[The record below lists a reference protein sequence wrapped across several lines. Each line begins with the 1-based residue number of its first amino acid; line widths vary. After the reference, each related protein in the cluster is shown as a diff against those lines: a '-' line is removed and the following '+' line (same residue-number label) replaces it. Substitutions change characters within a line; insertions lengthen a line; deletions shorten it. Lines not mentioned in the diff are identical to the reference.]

1 MDVFI
6 VVYLAV
12 IGLIFGSFFNVV
24 GLRVPLG
31 QSIVRPRSACP
42 GCHHELTA
50 SELIPVFSYFLQ
62 KGKCRNCAQAIS
74 PIYPAIELITALLF
88 ISAPFL
94 VGWNN
99 HLFIAYSLI
108 SLLVIITVSDLA
120 YMIIPNKVLLFFLVW
135 FVVLHFFI
143 GDLHLMNALLGM
155 LIGFAVLLLIALLS
169 NGGMGGGDVKL
180 LAVLGVALGV
190 KLVMLS
196 LFFAILYGA
205 AAGLL
210 FMAIGLM
217 KKRQPIPFGPFLAL
231 GALTSYFYGEQIV
244 NWYFGVIL

>member
-1 MDVFI
+1 
-6 VVYLAV
+6 
-12 IGLIFGSFFNVV
+12 
-24 GLRVPLG
+24 
-31 QSIVRPRSACP
+31 
-42 GCHHELTA
+42 
-50 SELIPVFSYFLQ
+50 
-62 KGKCRNCAQAIS
+62 
-74 PIYPAIELITALLF
+74 
-88 ISAPFL
+88 
-94 VGWNN
+94 
-99 HLFIAYSLI
+99 
-108 SLLVIITVSDLA
+108 
-120 YMIIPNKVLLFFLVW
+120 
-135 FVVLHFFI
+135 
-143 GDLHLMNALLGM
+143 MNALLGM